1 MGKRREDKEIWQ
13 REKEEMLRQVN
24 RLRAEVL
31 AAENDKASLE
41 EMNYR
46 SEEYKGVWQSEREE
60 MEQQVNRLR
69 EGVLTAK
76 NAKAAAELQAQKVW
90 ITVHVSALKLNKNYA
105 RYTLILGRTTT
116 SAAGR
121 GEKQGQ
127 SSQGSTGEDEGQARG
142 HRENP

>member
-1 MGKRREDKEIWQ
+1 MEAKLADTEENCEQLAAQLQQVLLKVSWELQAKTREEMGKRRDDKEIWQ
-13 REKEEMLRQVN
+13 REKEEMQRQVN

-60 MEQQVNRLR
+60 MKQQVNRLR

-76 NAKAAAELQAQKVW
+76 NAKTAAELQAQKVW
-90 ITVHVSALKLNKNYA
+90 IKVHVSALKN
-105 RYTLILGRTTT
+105 
-116 SAAGR
+116 
-121 GEKQGQ
+121 
-127 SSQGSTGEDEGQARG
+127 
-142 HRENP
+142 